1 MMASQSETYQKLEI
15 AERREVY
22 LGTEYTRLQ
31 QVVQQLKNEILLRR
45 AAAVVAAGNAN
56 IEKVEK
62 VEPVAVQQEI
72 AEVETVERTPT
83 ARLKTALHKQT
94 LLTSKVLS
102 LEEVCLDLKTRIRKR
117 VESVEQRKGKRMKL
131 TATTLTKPLEK
142 LHLPKAS
149 AVHQQIAPTQAKCRS
164 NPYH

>member
-83 ARLKTALHKQT
+83 ARLKTALRKKYQ
-94 LLTSKVLS
+94 LTSKVLS
-102 LEEVCLDLKTRIRKR
+102 LEEVCLDLKKRIRKR
-117 VESVEQRKGKRMKL
+117 VESVEQRKRKRMKL
-131 TATTLTKPLEK
+131 TATTL
-142 LHLPKAS
+142 
-149 AVHQQIAPTQAKCRS
+149 
-164 NPYH
+164 

>member
-31 QVVQQLKNEILLRR
+31 QVVQQLKTEILLRR
-45 AAAVVAAGNAN
+45 TAAAAAAAAKT
-56 IEKVEK
+56 ET
-62 VEPVAVQQEI
+62 VEPVEVQQEI